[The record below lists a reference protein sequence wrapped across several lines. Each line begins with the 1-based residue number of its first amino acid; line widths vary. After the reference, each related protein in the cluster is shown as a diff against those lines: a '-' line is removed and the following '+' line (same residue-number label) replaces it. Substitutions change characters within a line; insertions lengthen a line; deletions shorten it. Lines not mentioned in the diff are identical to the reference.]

1 MDSDSVAMV
10 LIKEPNDHVGSR
22 VGGSG
27 SALSA
32 LDMGVGSSESAKVE
46 LKRFIRD
53 EQKNR

>member
-1 MDSDSVAMV
+1 MDSDLVAMV

-22 VGGSG
+22 IGGSG

-32 LDMGVGSSESAKVE
+32 LDMGVGSSESAKAKLE
-46 LKRFIRD
+46 RFIRD